1 MSYSTDLWCCI
12 SFSGRTYN
20 SKDDVE
26 RDLDE
31 VREVLYN
38 ARETISRLVFM
49 TEPQKFYQVDGEES
63 VADQLNYELESA
75 LETLEEYHC
84 KELQLIYLLDN
95 WDACHKDGK
104 AVKPPKDIDCCTAFL
119 DGDFIK

>member
-12 SFSGRTYN
+12 SFNGRTYN
-20 SKDDVE
+20 NKDDVE

-31 VREVLYN
+31 IQKELYN
-38 ARETISRLVFM
+38 ARETILRLVFM
-49 TEPQKFYQVDGEES
+49 TEPQKFYQANSEES
-63 VADQLNYELESA
+63 VADQLDYELKSA
-75 LETLEEYHC
+75 LDALEECHC

-104 AVKPPKDIDCCTAFL
+104 AIKPPKDIDCCTAFL
-119 DGDFIK
+119 DGDYIQ

>member
-12 SFSGRTYN
+12 SFNGRTYN
-20 SKDDVE
+20 NKDNVE
-26 RDLDE
+26 RDLDA
-31 VREVLYN
+31 VREELYN

-49 TEPQKFYQVDGEES
+49 TEPQKFYQADGES
-63 VADQLNYELESA
+63 VIELLTEELKSA
-75 LETLEEYHC
+75 LEALEEYHC

-104 AVKPPKDIDCCTAFL
+104 AIKPPKEIDCCTAFL
-119 DGDFIK
+119 DGDFIQ

>member
-20 SKDDVE
+20 NKDDVE
-26 RDLDE
+26 RELDDVQKE
-31 VREVLYN
+31 LYN
-38 ARETISRLVFM
+38 AREKISRLVFM
-49 TEPQKFYQVDGEES
+49 TEPQKFYQADGES
-63 VADQLNYELESA
+63 VVDQLNYELKSA
-75 LETLEEYHC
+75 LETIEECHC

-119 DGDFIK
+119 DGDYIQ